1 MGPPR
6 LLLLPLFFLW
16 TAERAR
22 PQPGNRSL
30 QGTPSPG
37 PEPAPPGGTPD
48 APLATGPRPAGSS
61 SSPEPPGSSPAEA
74 AVTPTLPGAP
84 AAVTPPPPDN
94 KTIVGPFPALPICI
108 CDLSPNT
115 CDLNCCCDR
124 DCYLSSPRA
133 VFSFCLP
140 GSTRAK
146 SWVCVEN
153 SLIFRSNSPFSS
165 RVNLKPNG
173 LGEFCVEVNNSKL
186 NYFQQLQKVNAS
198 NIASL
203 STKYGGPSIISPPP
217 AQSPSSAFYKA
228 GDPIL
233 TYFPKW
239 SLSSMLRQPAG
250 IGGLCADGNPA
261 GFLESKTTSCTR
273 IFPSVAKSCAKD
285 PALCASSY
293 YDFTVLKVPSGLAD
307 LQNMQVPIASASQPA
322 PPLLKGNT
330 CHNVV
335 SQVIYEIE
343 TNGTFGIQKVSVRLV
358 QTNLSGTPGAS
369 LQQHFTVLFRPFKRN
384 TAGSPSLPRSGNPGY
399 LVGMPLLAL
408 TGGTRHSVSILQS
421 QGDGSC
427 SERRHQVQF
436 GMNVLAGCKLRIEER
451 DCSQMQ
457 SELYKSLRGV
467 PSPDRLAVFGNAELT
482 QKGEWIRVLTKNC
495 DPLAEGCS
503 IPTALEM
510 QVLWAHTGL
519 LSNPQAQVLG
529 ARLLYKC
536 QARNLSVRVTEVSL
550 STSVTFT
557 DITRRPEPP
566 RGQPKKEWKLPFD
579 FFFPFKAAFNGGA
592 DSSRDL
598 LTASVLSCLLF
609 HRVLGLEMR

>member
-1 MGPPR
+1 MELP
-6 LLLLPLFFLW
+6 LLFLLPVFFLW
-16 TAERAR
+16 TAARAG
-22 PQPGNRSL
+22 PQAGTWSWPG
-30 QGTPSPG
+30 SPAPG
-37 PEPAPPGGTPD
+37 LDPAPPTGTP
-48 APLATGPRPAGSS
+48 GPSMAAGSPSSSSSSPS
-61 SSPEPPGSSPAEA
+61 SSPEPVGLSHAKA
-74 AVTPTLPGAP
+74 ATAI
-84 AAVTPPPPDN
+84 TPPPPPASP
-94 KTIVGPFPALPICI
+94 TTGGAFPALPICI
-108 CDLSPNT
+108 CDLSPDT

-124 DCYLSSPRA
+124 DCYLSSPRT

-165 RVNLKPNG
+165 RVNLEPDG

-217 AQSPSSAFYKA
+217 TQSPSSAFYKA

-233 TYFPKW
+233 TYFPRW
-239 SLSSMLRQPAG
+239 SLLSMLRQPAG

-261 GFLESKTTSCTR
+261 GFLESKNTSCTR
-273 IFPSVAKSCAKD
+273 IFPSVAKSCTKD
-285 PALCASSY
+285 PALRASSY
-293 YDFTVLKVPSGLAD
+293 NDFTILKVPSGLAD

-322 PPLLKGNT
+322 PPLLKGNI

-369 LQQHFTVLFRPFKRN
+369 LQQHFTLLFRPFKQS
-384 TAGSPSLPRSGNPGY
+384 TAASLALPRSGNPGY
-399 LVGMPLLAL
+399 IVGMPLLAL

-427 SERRHQVQF
+427 SELRHQVQF
-436 GMNVLAGCKLRIEER
+436 GVNVLSGCKLRIEER
-451 DCSQMQ
+451 DCSQVQ
-457 SELYKSLRGV
+457 SKLYTSLQGV
-467 PSPDRLAVFGNAELT
+467 PSPDRLAIFGNAELT
-482 QKGEWIRVLTKNC
+482 QKGEWTRVLTRNC
-495 DPLAEGCS
+495 GTLDKSCS
-503 IPTALEM
+503 IPVSLEI
-510 QVLWAHTGL
+510 QVLWAHVGL

-529 ARLLYKC
+529 ARYLYKC
-536 QARNLSVRVTEVSL
+536 QSRNLSVQVTEVSL
-550 STSVTFT
+550 STFVTFT
-557 DITRRPEPP
+557 DITQRPEAP

-579 FFFPFKAAFNGGA
+579 FFFPFKAAFSRGA
-592 DSSRDL
+592 DSSKDL
-598 LTASVLSCLLF
+598 LTPCVLSCLLF
-609 HRVLGLEMR
+609 HCVLGLEVK